1 MKAHVEFDNNGNQLV
16 NKFDEFSS
24 NYLMLSLL
32 MFFYIVPISIGL
44 HSYDTL
50 VKSHMVRISAY
61 LLGFFASVFSW
72 FSALLVPWF
81 VFGVEYDFTVDV
93 FRLYLNSDFRISI
106 SLMFLLLPI
115 SRFLTRTINRTVTS
129 NLYRKI
135 LFITISI
142 VSVSS
147 FITIFNY
154 IESVNNPQAYIF
166 SYAVLSII
174 YLILIRLGSE
184 VKEPRKQQ
192 RPNPFESSSFNL

>member
-24 NYLMLSLL
+24 KYLMLSLL

-61 LLGFFASVFSW
+61 LLGFCASIFSW

-81 VFGVEYDFTVDV
+81 VFGIEYDFTKDV
-93 FRLYLNSDFRISI
+93 FRLYSNCDFRISI
-106 SLMFLLLPI
+106 TLMLLLIPI

-129 NLYRKI
+129 SRNRKI

-142 VSVSS
+142 VAVSS
-147 FITIFNY
+147 FVSIFNY
-154 IESVNNPQAYIF
+154 LESVYNPRAYIF
-166 SYAVLSII
+166 SFGVLSII
-174 YLILIRLGSE
+174 YFILIRLGSE